1 MNARPAVTPAASP
14 SWMNEL
20 HAVLSSRAGWW
31 TVGQLSAR
39 LPNLDLI
46 RGRANE
52 LARRG
57 LARRSLAA
65 DGAPIWRAS
74 CAGRSA

>member
-1 MNARPAVTPAASP
+1 MNARPAVTPAAPP

-39 LPNLDLI
+39 LPNLGAI
-46 RGRANE
+46 RARANALARCG

-57 LARRSLAA
+57 LAPN
-65 DGAPIWRAS
+65 GAPLWRAS